1 MDSGSKYKTEITQKF
16 LRIDDKYSN
25 RLKLRLVVSFAK

>member
-1 MDSGSKYKTEITQKF
+1 MDSGSEYPTEMIKQF

-25 RLKLRLVVSFAK
+25 AIELRLVV